1 MYSYDYGGWG
11 LYTDEGSTDIVM
23 DNNLVYGCK
32 SGGFHQHY
40 GKDNVIANNILAYGV
55 TQQVQFTRPEEHT
68 SFIFKNNIVYGDN
81 GKLLGGGGWKTAL
94 VEMDRNC
101 YYDAS
106 EADLS
111 TDEKAFDDKTLA
123 EWKKTRDA
131 HSVVADPGFV
141 NPAEGD
147 FRLRSGK
154 IAKRIGSSLSV
165 WITSACMARRSG
177 RGRPRCLRSALKRS
191 TV

>member
-1 MYSYDYGGWG
+1 
-11 LYTDEGSTDIVM
+11 
-23 DNNLVYGCK
+23 
-32 SGGFHQHY
+32 
-40 GKDNVIANNILAYGV
+40 
-55 TQQVQFTRPEEHT
+55 
-68 SFIFKNNIVYGDN
+68 
-81 GKLLGGGGWKTAL
+81 
-94 VEMDRNC
+94 MDRNC

-141 NPAEGD
+141 NPAVGD

-154 IAKRIGSSLSV
+154 IAKRIGFKPFSLDNFGVYGSEEWKGKAAMPQERLEV
-165 WITSACMARRSG
+165 FDRIVREREAAAPAIFRD
-177 RGRPRCLRSALKRS
+177 
-191 TV
+191 